1 MAMLHADGVRTFD
14 FSVGNYDYKRRF
26 GVSDVALVDLT
37 AALSWRGWP
46 VIIRD
51 KLKRWVRRS

>member
-1 MAMLHADGVRTFD
+1 MTTSGGLESATLP
-14 FSVGNYDYKRRF
+14 
-26 GVSDVALVDLT
+26 LVDLT

-51 KLKRWVRRS
+51 KLMRWIRRS